1 MGAARTRFTPQ
12 AVLGLLIMVAGLLL
26 TVDNLG
32 WYEADRIIRLW
43 PLGIV
48 VVGLVKLRQSEGPGK
63 LVGVV
68 IIFVGAVLTADKT
81 FGLPVDIGD
90 LWPLAMVIVGVVILS
105 RTLRPAR
112 KAPAPTDEAADPGDF
127 GRFPGHGMP
136 ASDLPGPGEFGSVP
150 GADAGRTAMN
160 DVSVSEVAVWAG
172 KQRRVAES
180 SFRRADLTAIMGG
193 VELDLRAAGTA
204 SGEAVIDVFVM
215 WGGIE
220 IWVPPGWA
228 VVNKV
233 GVLMGGV
240 EDKSTGTQDARH
252 RLIVRGFVVM
262 GGMEIKT

>member
-1 MGAARTRFTPQ
+1 MGTPSTRFTPQ
-12 AVLGLLIMVAGLLL
+12 AVLGLLIIAAGLLL

-32 WYEADRIIRLW
+32 WYDADRIIRFW

-48 VVGLVKLRQSEGPGK
+48 VVGVVKFWQGEGSGK

-68 IIFVGAVLTADKT
+68 IICVGAVLTADKT

-90 LWPLAMVIVGVVILS
+90 IWPLALVIVGLVILS

-112 KAPAPTDEAADPGDF
+112 PTPPFPFPEPGL
-127 GRFPGHGMP
+127 PP
-136 ASDLPGPGEFGSVP
+136 SDLPGPGEFSYASGS
-150 GADAGRTAMN
+150 DAGRPGSN
-160 DVSVSEVAVWAG
+160 DMSVSEVAVWAG
-172 KQRRVAES
+172 KQRRIAEP

-204 SGEAVIDVFVM
+204 AGEAVIDVFVM

-252 RLIVRGFVVM
+252 RLVVRGFVVM
-262 GGMEIKT
+262 GGLEIKT

>member
-1 MGAARTRFTPQ
+1 MGTTRTRFTPQ
-12 AVLGLLIMVAGLLL
+12 AVLGLLIIAAGLLL
-26 TVDNLG
+26 TVENLG
-32 WYEADRIIRLW
+32 WYDADRILRFW

-48 VVGLVKLRQSEGPGK
+48 VVGLVKLWQGEGSGK

-68 IIFVGAVLTADKT
+68 IIFVGSVLTADKT

-90 LWPLAMVIVGVVILS
+90 VWPLALVIIGVVILS
-105 RTLRPAR
+105 RTLRPSR
-112 KAPAPTDEAADPGDF
+112 PSGPLPGEDVHTDD
-127 GRFPGHGMP
+127 RFPGPGMP
-136 ASDLPGPGEFGSVP
+136 PSDLPGPGEFGSP
-150 GADAGRTAMN
+150 GPDAGRTPMN
-160 DVSVSEVAVWAG
+160 DASVSEVAVWAG
-172 KQRRVAES
+172 KQRRVADS

-220 IWVPPGWA
+220 IWVPPSWA

>member
-1 MGAARTRFTPQ
+1 
-12 AVLGLLIMVAGLLL
+12 
-26 TVDNLG
+26 
-32 WYEADRIIRLW
+32 
-43 PLGIV
+43 
-48 VVGLVKLRQSEGPGK
+48 
-63 LVGVV
+63 
-68 IIFVGAVLTADKT
+68 
-81 FGLPVDIGD
+81 
-90 LWPLAMVIVGVVILS
+90 
-105 RTLRPAR
+105 
-112 KAPAPTDEAADPGDF
+112 
-127 GRFPGHGMP
+127 
-136 ASDLPGPGEFGSVP
+136 
-150 GADAGRTAMN
+150 MN

-172 KQRRVAES
+172 KQRRIAEP

-220 IWVPPGWA
+220 IWVPPNWA